1 VTVSTT
7 FPAQAPPK
15 DGVRS
20 PAAQDGSKRL
30 TIAVLID
37 NANFLEGCYEAN
49 FREALDAKCRQ
60 DGHNLLLLYGG
71 SLDALSPVSAAD
83 NAIFRALRPS
93 SFDGIVVV
101 SSMLAAFCGPEPVA
115 RLLESYRPASLCSVG
130 LAMPGVPSLV
140 VDNRG
145 GMEAVVEHLVREH
158 GVRRP
163 VFLAGTPQNPEAQA
177 RFEAYRD
184 VLARHGIPFDPA
196 LVACGYFM
204 PKQGRSAMDSL
215 LAAGVAFDGVVA
227 ANDNMAMGA
236 IEALRKWGRRVPR
249 DIPVTGF
256 DDVPLA
262 GSGSPPLTTVAQPF
276 ERMANLAI
284 ETVVAQLAG
293 RQVPDCVE
301 LPSQFVCR
309 RSCGC
314 EFERYPSRVGSPPA
328 SPAAHHRGRAWEPFQ
343 GSHIRTA
350 PDVVRSEAP
359 PLHQDRI
366 AALGS
371 RLERALCAH
380 PEDAALVSHRLVESL
395 RSGSGG
401 PYRAFPKAVGDLI
414 DDIGDDSEHHRL
426 LQDAIGWLRD
436 ELSDLSDMEL
446 ERAFYEGMNLVATSS
461 TTTRTRQRLILEDSY
476 ATLLK
481 LSEQASVAFDLS
493 SLEETLVKGL
503 PAAGIRTA
511 FLSCAL
517 DANATDL
524 VPVVCLVDGQA
535 VKMPEPSFP
544 ASRLLPP
551 SALVLER
558 RRTLLVFPTAFESQL
573 LGVAAFD
580 YADGVRTYAVFR
592 NEITAVVKSI
602 RLHQELVQK
611 TMLHER
617 SVQERLATTKR
628 MEALS
633 VLAGGVAHDLNNV
646 LGPLVALPDLILEDL
661 DKLKTGD
668 NAVADLRADIEV
680 IKTASL
686 RAAQTIKDLLTLGRQ
701 GRTVKESIDLS
712 RVVRSCLAES
722 RLLSASDKSRPINVV
737 VDTCAEPLAVRG
749 SESQLARAVDN
760 LVRNAIEA
768 IDGHG
773 EIVVKIC
780 RENLALPGGRYETI
794 PAGSYAVLTVSDNG
808 CGIESLDLAR
818 VFEPFFTKKRVGES
832 SGTGLGLAIVHGVVK
847 EHDGFIDVT
856 SVPGTGTTFSLYLPL
871 VHVVLQVRERP
882 AVTPH
887 RQAKILV
894 VDDETIQLRTC
905 RRVLVHLGYE
915 VDTMQSGL
923 CACEVFGQAAE
934 AGKSPY
940 DLVILDMVLNE
951 ILDGLQVFELI
962 QRLFPAQ
969 KAIVASGHAPNER
982 AELAVNRGLIWLA
995 KPYTVEALTQV
1006 VERVLEGSVNGEE
1019 RRPRGSG

>member
-1 VTVSTT
+1 L
-7 FPAQAPPK
+7 
-15 DGVRS
+15 
-20 PAAQDGSKRL
+20 PAAQAGSKRL

-37 NANFLEGCYEAN
+37 NANFLEGCYEASL
-49 FREALDAKCRQ
+49 REALDSKCCQ
-60 DGHNLLLLYGG
+60 DGHNLLLIYGG
-71 SLDALSPVSAAD
+71 SLDAPGPTSAAD
-83 NAIFRALRPS
+83 NTIFRVLRPG
-93 SFDGIVVV
+93 SFDGIIVV
-101 SSMLAAFCGPEPVA
+101 SNMLAAFCGPDPVA
-115 RLLESYRPASLCSVG
+115 RLLEGYRPASLCSLG
-130 LAMPGVPSLV
+130 LALPGIPSLV
-140 VDNRG
+140 LDNRG
-145 GMEAVVEHLVREH
+145 GMDAAVEHLVREH

-163 VFLAGTPQNPEAQA
+163 VFLAGTPQNPEAEV
-177 RFEAYRD
+177 RFEAYKD
-184 VLARHGIPFDPA
+184 VLARHGIAFDPA

-204 PKQGRSAMDSL
+204 PKQGRSAMDNL
-215 LAAGVAFDGVVA
+215 LATGVAFDGVVA

-256 DDVPLA
+256 DDLPLA
-262 GSGSPPLTTVAQPF
+262 GLGSPPLTTVAQPF

-293 RQVPDCVE
+293 RQVPDCVV
-301 LPSQFVCR
+301 LPSRFVCR

-314 EFERYPSRVGSPPA
+314 EFERYP
-328 SPAAHHRGRAWEPFQ
+328 RA
-343 GSHIRTA
+343 A
-350 PDVVRSEAP
+350 PDVARSDAP
-359 PLHQDRI
+359 SPHQDRI
-366 AALGS
+366 EALGPK
-371 RLERALCAH
+371 LEHALRAH
-380 PEDAALVSHRLVESL
+380 PEEAALVSHRLVESL
-395 RSGSGG
+395 RIASGG
-401 PYRAFPKAVGDLI
+401 PYRAFPKAVGDLLE
-414 DDIGDDSEHHRL
+414 DIGDGSEHHRL

-461 TTTRTRQRLILEDSY
+461 TTTQTRQRLTLEDSY
-476 ATLLK
+476 ATLMT

-493 SLEETLVKGL
+493 SLEETLEKGL

-551 SALVLER
+551 SALVLEP
-558 RRTLLVFPTAFESQL
+558 RRTFLVFPMAFESQL
-573 LGVAAFD
+573 LGVAVFD
-580 YADGVRTYAVFR
+580 YADGVRSYAVFR
-592 NEITAVVKSI
+592 NEITAVLKNI

-646 LGPLVALPDLILEDL
+646 LGPLVALPDLILDGL
-661 DKLKTGD
+661 DKLKTDERAAGD
-668 NAVADLRADIEV
+668 MRADVEL

-701 GRTVKESIDLS
+701 GRTVKENIDLN
-712 RVVRSCLAES
+712 RVIRSCLAENCP
-722 RLLSASDKSRPINVV
+722 RFASDKSRHVNMV
-737 VDTCAEPLAVRG
+737 VDCFAEPLAVRG
-749 SESQLARAVDN
+749 SESQLARAVGN

-768 IDGHG
+768 IDSRG
-773 EIVVKIC
+773 EIVVKTW
-780 RENLALPGGRYETI
+780 RENLALPGGHYETI
-794 PAGSYAVLTVSDNG
+794 PAGHYAVLTVSDDG
-808 CGIESLDLAR
+808 CGIESRELVR

-832 SGTGLGLAIVHGVVK
+832 SGSGLGLAVVHGVVK
-847 EHDGFIDVT
+847 EHDGFIDVS
-856 SVPGTGTTFSLYLPL
+856 SVPGKGTTFSLYLPL
-871 VHVVLQVRERP
+871 VQVVLEGRKPLALAPR
-882 AVTPH
+882 

-894 VDDETIQLRTC
+894 VDDETIQLQTC

-923 CACEVFGQAAE
+923 RACEVFSQAAQT
-934 AGKSPY
+934 GKSPY
-940 DLVILDMVLNE
+940 DLVVLDMLLNE
-951 ILDGLQVFELI
+951 KLDGLQVFELM

-982 AELAVNRGLIWLA
+982 AELAVNKGLIWLA
-995 KPYTVEALTQV
+995 KPYTIEALTQA
-1006 VERVLEGSVNGEE
+1006 VERVLAG
-1019 RRPRGSG
+1019 

>member
-15 DGVRS
+15 DGAPLS
-20 PAAQDGSKRL
+20 AAQTGSKRL

-37 NANFLEGCYEAN
+37 NANFLEGCYEASL
-49 FREALDAKCRQ
+49 REALDAKCRQ
-60 DGHNLLLLYGG
+60 DGHNLLLIYGG
-71 SLDALSPVSAAD
+71 SLDAPGPMSAAD
-83 NAIFRALRPS
+83 NTIFRALRPG
-93 SFDGIVVV
+93 SFDGIIVV
-101 SSMLAAFCGPEPVA
+101 SSMLAAFCGPDPVA

-130 LAMPGVPSLV
+130 LALPGVPSLV
-140 VDNRG
+140 LDNRG
-145 GMEAVVEHLVREH
+145 GMEAVIEHLVRDH

-163 VFLAGTPQNPEAQA
+163 VFLAGTPQNPEAEV
-177 RFEAYRD
+177 RFEAYKD
-184 VLARHGIPFDPA
+184 VLARHGIAFDPA

-204 PKQGRSAMDSL
+204 PKQGRSAMDNL
-215 LAAGVAFDGVVA
+215 LATGVAFDGVVA

-256 DDVPLA
+256 DDLPLA
-262 GSGSPPLTTVAQPF
+262 GLGSPPLTTVAQPF
-276 ERMANLAI
+276 ERMAKLAV

-293 RQVPDCVE
+293 RQVPDCVV
-301 LPSQFVCR
+301 LPSRFVCR

-314 EFERYPSRVGSPPA
+314 EFERYA
-328 SPAAHHRGRAWEPFQ
+328 RA
-343 GSHIRTA
+343 T
-350 PDVVRSEAP
+350 PDVARSQAP
-359 PLHQDRI
+359 SPHQDRI
-366 AALGS
+366 EALGPK
-371 RLERALCAH
+371 LEHALRAH
-380 PEDAALVSHRLVESL
+380 PEDAALVSHRLAESL
-395 RSGSGG
+395 RIGSGR
-401 PYRAFPKAVGDLI
+401 PYRAFPKAVGDLLE
-414 DDIGDDSEHHRL
+414 DIGDGSEHHQL

-436 ELSDLSDMEL
+436 ELSDLSDIEL
-446 ERAFYEGMNLVATSS
+446 ERALYEGMNLVATSS
-461 TTTRTRQRLILEDSY
+461 TTSQTRQRLILEDSY

-481 LSEQASVAFDLS
+481 LSEQASVALDLS

-646 LGPLVALPDLILEDL
+646 LGPLVALPDLILDGL
-661 DKLKTGD
+661 DKLKTD
-668 NAVADLRADIEV
+668 ERAAEDVRADVEL

-686 RAAQTIKDLLTLGRQ
+686 RASQTIKDLLTLGRQ
-701 GRTVKESIDLS
+701 GRTVKENIDLN
-712 RVVRSCLAES
+712 RVIRSCLAES
-722 RLLSASDKSRPINVV
+722 CPRFASDKSRHINMV
-737 VDTCAEPLAVRG
+737 VDCFAEPLAVRG
-749 SESQLARAVDN
+749 SESQLARAVGN

-768 IDGHG
+768 IDSRG
-773 EIVVKIC
+773 EIVVKTW
-780 RENLALPGGRYETI
+780 RENLALPGGHYETI
-794 PAGSYAVLTVSDNG
+794 PAGHYAVLTVSDDG
-808 CGIESLDLAR
+808 CGIESLELVR
-818 VFEPFFTKKRVGES
+818 VFEPFFTKKRAGES
-832 SGTGLGLAIVHGVVK
+832 SGSGLGLAVVHGVVK

-856 SVPGTGTTFSLYLPL
+856 SAPGKGTTFSLYLPL
-871 VHVVLQVRERP
+871 VQVVLEGRQPLALAPR
-882 AVTPH
+882 

-894 VDDETIQLRTC
+894 VDDETIQLQTC

-923 CACEVFGQAAE
+923 RACEVFSQAAQT
-934 AGKSPY
+934 GKSPY
-940 DLVILDMVLNE
+940 DLVVLDMLLNE
-951 ILDGLQVFELI
+951 KLDGLQVFELI

-982 AELAVNRGLIWLA
+982 AELAVNKGLIWLA
-995 KPYTVEALTQV
+995 KPYTIEALTQA
-1006 VERVLEGSVNGEE
+1006 VERVLAGSSD
-1019 RRPRGSG
+1019 R

>member
-1 VTVSTT
+1 M
-7 FPAQAPPK
+7 
-15 DGVRS
+15 
-20 PAAQDGSKRL
+20 PAAQAGSKRL

-37 NANFLEGCYEAN
+37 NANFLEGCYEASL
-49 FREALDAKCRQ
+49 REALDSKCCQ
-60 DGHNLLLLYGG
+60 DGHNLLLIYGG
-71 SLDALSPVSAAD
+71 SLDAPGPTSAAD
-83 NAIFRALRPS
+83 NTIFRVLRPG
-93 SFDGIVVV
+93 SFDGIIVV
-101 SSMLAAFCGPEPVA
+101 SNMLAAFCGPDPVA
-115 RLLESYRPASLCSVG
+115 RLLEGYRPASLCSLG
-130 LAMPGVPSLV
+130 LALPGIPSLV
-140 VDNRG
+140 LDNRG
-145 GMEAVVEHLVREH
+145 GMDAAVEHLVREH

-163 VFLAGTPQNPEAQA
+163 VFLAGTPQNPEAEV
-177 RFEAYRD
+177 RFEAYKD
-184 VLARHGIPFDPA
+184 VLARHGIAFDPA

-204 PKQGRSAMDSL
+204 PKQGRSAMDNL
-215 LAAGVAFDGVVA
+215 LATGVAFDGVVA

-256 DDVPLA
+256 DDLPLA
-262 GSGSPPLTTVAQPF
+262 GLGSPPLTTVAQPF

-293 RQVPDCVE
+293 RQVPDCVV
-301 LPSQFVCR
+301 LPSRFVCR

-314 EFERYPSRVGSPPA
+314 EFERYP
-328 SPAAHHRGRAWEPFQ
+328 RA
-343 GSHIRTA
+343 A
-350 PDVVRSEAP
+350 PDVARSDAP
-359 PLHQDRI
+359 SPHQDRI
-366 AALGS
+366 EALGPK
-371 RLERALCAH
+371 LEHALRAH
-380 PEDAALVSHRLVESL
+380 PEEAALVSHRLVESL
-395 RSGSGG
+395 RIASGG
-401 PYRAFPKAVGDLI
+401 PYRAFPKAVGDLLE
-414 DDIGDDSEHHRL
+414 DIGDGSEHHRL

-461 TTTRTRQRLILEDSY
+461 TTTQTRQRLTLEDSY
-476 ATLLK
+476 ATLMT

-493 SLEETLVKGL
+493 SLEETLEKGL

-551 SALVLER
+551 SALVLEP
-558 RRTLLVFPTAFESQL
+558 RRTFLVFPMAFESQL
-573 LGVAAFD
+573 LGVAVFD
-580 YADGVRTYAVFR
+580 YADGVRSYAVFR
-592 NEITAVVKSI
+592 NEITAVLKNI

-646 LGPLVALPDLILEDL
+646 LGPLVALPDLILDGL
-661 DKLKTGD
+661 DKLKTDERAAGD
-668 NAVADLRADIEV
+668 MRADVEL

-701 GRTVKESIDLS
+701 GRTVKENIDLN
-712 RVVRSCLAES
+712 RVIRSCLAENCP
-722 RLLSASDKSRPINVV
+722 RFASDKSRHVNMV
-737 VDTCAEPLAVRG
+737 VDCFAEPLAVRG
-749 SESQLARAVDN
+749 SESQLARAVGN

-768 IDGHG
+768 IDSRG
-773 EIVVKIC
+773 EIVVKTW
-780 RENLALPGGRYETI
+780 RENLALPGGHYETI
-794 PAGSYAVLTVSDNG
+794 PAGHYAVLTVSDDG
-808 CGIESLDLAR
+808 CGIESRELVR

-832 SGTGLGLAIVHGVVK
+832 SGSGLGLAVVHGVVK
-847 EHDGFIDVT
+847 EHDGFIDVS
-856 SVPGTGTTFSLYLPL
+856 SVPGKGTTFSLYLPL
-871 VHVVLQVRERP
+871 VQVVLEGRKPLALAPR
-882 AVTPH
+882 

-894 VDDETIQLRTC
+894 VDDETIQLQTC

-923 CACEVFGQAAE
+923 RACEVFSQAAQT
-934 AGKSPY
+934 GKSPY
-940 DLVILDMVLNE
+940 DLVVLDMLLNE
-951 ILDGLQVFELI
+951 KLDGLQVFELM

-982 AELAVNRGLIWLA
+982 AELAVNKGLIWLA
-995 KPYTVEALTQV
+995 KPYTIEALTQA
-1006 VERVLEGSVNGEE
+1006 VERVLAG
-1019 RRPRGSG
+1019 